1 MCARTD
7 ITEEIY
13 DLETLDKFLQIEQ
26 DPDEIHRLKEEI
38 ANKCREIIKIVEQ
51 Q

>member
-1 MCARTD
+1 MCKSK
-7 ITEEIY
+7 EIIEAID
-13 DLETLDKFLQIEQ
+13 DLTAILPFLEIEQ